1 MAELSLR
8 NRSGFWIE
16 VGLSYNTTNEKG
28 LTKEINEKYVC
39 EAADF
44 GQAEERMRKEMNC
57 ANRSIKIKTVVRPKY
72 GEICFADNTQIDT
85 WFKVKV
91 IINEEIEV
99 RTRKGGVRTKVK
111 SVSHFHL
118 VQATSVEGARQAIK
132 DVVYKESNADW
143 EIADIVKTRILDV
156 LERDK
161 HLETLAEERA
171 KKEAA
176 DSELNK

>member
-1 MAELSLR
+1 MAELNLR

-16 VGLSYNTTNEKG
+16 GTIEYTTTNEKG
-28 LTKEINEKYVC
+28 LQKTMTEKYCV
-39 EAADF
+39 EAVDF
-44 GQAEERMRKEMNC
+44 TQAEARLRAEMNC
-57 ANRSIKIKTVVRPKY
+57 ANRAIKIKAVVRPKY
-72 GEICFADNTQIDT
+72 GEICFNDQGSIEDF
-85 WFKVKV
+85 WLVKV
-91 IINEEIEV
+91 AVTEEVEV
-99 RTRKGGVRTKVK
+99 KTRKGGVRTKVK

-171 KKEAA
+171 KKESA
-176 DSELNK
+176 DAELNK

>member
-1 MAELSLR
+1 MSELSLR

-16 VGLSYNTTNEKG
+16 TSIAYNTTNEKG
-28 LTKEINEKYVC
+28 VTKEISEKYVV

-44 GQAEERMRKEMNC
+44 GQAEERIRKEMNC
-57 ANRSIKIKTVVRPKY
+57 ANRAIKIKAVVRPKY
-72 GEICFADNTQIDT
+72 GEICFADNTSIDN

-91 IINEEIEV
+91 IITEEVEV
-99 RTRKGGVRTKVK
+99 KTRKGGVRTKTK
-111 SVSHFHL
+111 AVSHFHL
-118 VQATSVEGARQAIK
+118 VQAQTVESARQAIR
-132 DVVYKESNADW
+132 DVVYKDSSEDW
-143 EIADIVKTRILDV
+143 EISDIVKTRILDV

-176 DSELNK
+176 DKDLK